1 MKLAKQRAAA
11 VEEYKQELEKQK
23 VAIQWSGGHRGRGRR
38 SNEAAR
44 RTAAGGRGRGRPKP
58 PSGLDVVLE
67 SVHDALKKD
76 FLTVTRVFDHYC
88 ACQNFL
94 KIKSKRASR
103 GSMDTLQSSA
113 VDTLDSSLQ
122 SLDSPTVVSLEST
135 VMSPLNSPSASV
147 VGFFSS
153 PESAN
158 LWTQVICSASTSR
171 TSAFC

>member
-1 MKLAKQRAAA
+1 MG
-11 VEEYKQELEKQK
+11 E
-23 VAIQWSGGHRGRGRR
+23 
-38 SNEAAR
+38 
-44 RTAAGGRGRGRPKP
+44 TPKP

-76 FLTVTRVFDHYC
+76 FQIVTRVFDHYC

-122 SLDSPTVVSLEST
+122 SLDSPTVVSLESMAT
-135 VMSPLNSPSASV
+135 ESLEFAVRIGSGFLQSAG
-147 VGFFSS
+147 VG
-153 PESAN
+153 E
-158 LWTQVICSASTSR
+158 LCGAS
-171 TSAFC
+171 